1 MPTPLYPL
9 TFSPLLKVRVWGGA
23 RLATLGKPAAGA
35 EPIGESWE
43 LVDLPD
49 DQSVV
54 DAGPLA
60 GKRIGE
66 LVRERAA
73 ELLGPVPLDGGS
85 FPALVKT
92 IDAAQT
98 LSVQVHPD
106 AKTAASLGGRPKS
119 EAWYILDAQADAVLY
134 VGLRH
139 GTTRDS
145 YARAVG
151 EGRVEALLV
160 PLPVRRGDLVPVI
173 PGTVHAIGGGVLLA
187 EVQQPSDTTYRV
199 YDWGRVGLDG
209 KPRSLHLDEALQS
222 IHFGAPPPEPAPG
235 EVDLGVFRLEVVDL
249 ERGRSAALGGVGPRV
264 VVGVEGE
271 SRVTWGGSAAATPR
285 GRVVLVPHSCANARL
300 EADGPARALVTR
312 FRAR

>member
-1 MPTPLYPL
+1 MPAPLYPL
-9 TFSPLLKVRVWGGA
+9 TFSPILKVRVWGGS
-23 RLATLGKPAAGA
+23 RLASLGKPVAGP

-60 GKRIGE
+60 GARLGQ
-66 LVRERAA
+66 LVRERGA

-85 FPALVKT
+85 FPTLVKT

-106 AKTAASLGGRPKS
+106 AKTAARLGGRPKS
-119 EAWYILDAQADAVLY
+119 EAWYILDAQPGALLY

-145 YARAVG
+145 YARAVA
-151 EGRVEALLV
+151 EGRVEELLV

-173 PGTVHAIGGGVLLA
+173 PGTVHAIGAGVLLA
-187 EVQQPSDTTYRV
+187 EVQQPSDTTYRL
-199 YDWGRVGLDG
+199 YDWRRLGLDG
-209 KPRSLHLDEALQS
+209 KPRPLHVA
-222 IHFGAPPPEPAPG
+222 
-235 EVDLGVFRLEVVDL
+235 
-249 ERGRSAALGGVGPRV
+249 
-264 VVGVEGE
+264 
-271 SRVTWGGSAAATPR
+271 
-285 GRVVLVPHSCANARL
+285 
-300 EADGPARALVTR
+300 
-312 FRAR
+312 